1 MKQVRLN
8 HKGKNVKFIS
18 NQKFFQG
25 SKVFY
30 KVLTPSYMFYY
41 TNNSVMEYIYSK
53 PEVQKIFGMNQL
65 DHFGLLMMR
74 KDTYS
79 LCEQSL
85 KNKKIFLNNFTY
97 LACSYDRMVIGFSPA
112 KEKYWHE

>member
-53 PEVQKIFGMNQL
+53 PEV
-65 DHFGLLMMR
+65 
-74 KDTYS
+74 
-79 LCEQSL
+79 
-85 KNKKIFLNNFTY
+85 
-97 LACSYDRMVIGFSPA
+97 
-112 KEKYWHE
+112 